1 MSTPTGMFLINNA
14 SLLGVKLLEHLYLS
28 LSATLLAIIIGIPL
42 GTVILNRPA
51 LKNTVLSVTSIF
63 QTIPSLA
70 LLVFLIPFIGIG
82 FKPTIVTLT
91 LYALL
96 PIIRNTFMGLTGVPP
111 ESVEAAR
118 AMGFTR
124 WQRLRLVELPLALP
138 IIVAGIRTATAMT
151 IGITTIAA
159 FIGAGGLGDFITQGL
174 SLNDP
179 RLILLGAIPT
189 SLLAIALDFIMA
201 YIESALSH
209 RQRQL
214 MKYKKIKLT
223 FIFILLFA
231 SLYLMIDT
239 IIPTAFK
246 SKKNTI
252 VIATKNFSEQY
263 ILGDIMADMIETRTH
278 LTVRKKFNLGS
289 TAIIQNALLNGEIDL
304 YPEYTGTAYL
314 TVLHHANLVSA
325 PQIFKIVKKEYQQQF
340 NLIWL
345 NPFGFNN
352 SQTLAVRADFAKQH
366 RLKTLSDLAVIS
378 PRLTISAPAE
388 FLKRP
393 DALPGLKRVYGFRFK
408 RVIQMQP
415 DLIYQAIRNK
425 DVNVIE
431 VFTTDGR
438 IPAYHLVPL
447 EDDKH
452 LYPPYYAAPV
462 IREAFLKA
470 HPEVEKAL
478 APLAGL
484 IDEKTMQHLNALVD
498 IKHESPKKV
507 VHDFLVEKGLIKLSP
522 QAGEK

>member
-70 LLVFLIPFIGIG
+70 LLAFLIPFIGIG

-189 SLLAIALDFIMA
+189 ALLAIALNFIIA

-214 MKYKKIKLT
+214 MKYKK
-223 FIFILLFA
+223 
-231 SLYLMIDT
+231 
-239 IIPTAFK
+239 
-246 SKKNTI
+246 
-252 VIATKNFSEQY
+252 
-263 ILGDIMADMIETRTH
+263 
-278 LTVRKKFNLGS
+278 
-289 TAIIQNALLNGEIDL
+289 LN
-304 YPEYTGTAYL
+304 
-314 TVLHHANLVSA
+314 
-325 PQIFKIVKKEYQQQF
+325 
-340 NLIWL
+340 
-345 NPFGFNN
+345 
-352 SQTLAVRADFAKQH
+352 
-366 RLKTLSDLAVIS
+366 
-378 PRLTISAPAE
+378 
-388 FLKRP
+388 
-393 DALPGLKRVYGFRFK
+393 
-408 RVIQMQP
+408 
-415 DLIYQAIRNK
+415 
-425 DVNVIE
+425 
-431 VFTTDGR
+431 
-438 IPAYHLVPL
+438 
-447 EDDKH
+447 
-452 LYPPYYAAPV
+452 
-462 IREAFLKA
+462 
-470 HPEVEKAL
+470 
-478 APLAGL
+478 
-484 IDEKTMQHLNALVD
+484 
-498 IKHESPKKV
+498 
-507 VHDFLVEKGLIKLSP
+507 
-522 QAGEK
+522 